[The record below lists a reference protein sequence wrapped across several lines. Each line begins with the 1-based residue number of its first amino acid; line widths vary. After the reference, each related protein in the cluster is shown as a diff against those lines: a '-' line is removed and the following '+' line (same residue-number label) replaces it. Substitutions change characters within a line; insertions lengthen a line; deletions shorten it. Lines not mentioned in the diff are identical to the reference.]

1 MREPTTFIK
10 LDRNILRWRWF
21 QDPNTML
28 VWVWLLLNANIEPTD
43 YRDMT
48 IERGEICCTFEK
60 IASETGLTKKCVRT
74 AMDHLLKTGEIRKNG
89 HDPKRPK
96 YIIEGFSR
104 YQGDRAQRGHEEG
117 TQGARNGHE
126 AGTQRAASKEYKEEE
141 EKKKYKKYKK
151 GERAYAREAPTGIA
165 AIDQI
170 LAAELAKQEGGGNN
184 DQA

>member
-21 QDPNTML
+21 QDSSTL
-28 VWVWLLLNANIEPTD
+28 HVFVYLILSANNEPAD
-43 YRDMT
+43 FRDFT
-48 IERGEICCTFEK
+48 VQRGEVCCSIAKICED
-60 IASETGLTKKCVRT
+60 TGLTPRSVRT
-74 AMDHLLKTGEIRKNG
+74 ALERLIKTGEISK
-89 HDPKRPK
+89 KRQNQK
-96 YIIEGFSR
+96 YTIYYIEGFSR
-104 YQGDRAQRGHEEG
+104 YQAKPTNERQISDKQTTSERQ
-117 TQGARNGHE
+117 TSDNP
-126 AGTQRAASKEYKEEE
+126 TTASKESKEEE
-141 EKKKYKKYKK
+141 EKKKYKKYKI